1 MTTIKHHQ
9 GFTLIELMITVAI
22 VGILAAIAYPS
33 YTAQVQKSRRADA
46 QIALQEIAQ
55 RQEAY
60 FLRNSSYAH
69 DLSIPIPDDPSV
81 KSLRYGT
88 VSHDEHYDLTVFATD
103 RDGGGC
109 DGTNNDACIN
119 YTVVATPVFGG
130 LQVHDTPCQV
140 FTLDDR
146 GRRRGGT
153 TATTAAAD
161 NAQTCWK

>member
-60 FLRNSSYAH
+60 FLRNRSYAK
-69 DLSIPIPDDPSV
+69 DVAQLGYAATSTDGQYALSIVGAPNACTGVAGAAACAGYEASAVP
-81 KSLRYGT
+81 
-88 VSHDEHYDLTVFATD
+88 AT
-103 RDGGGC
+103 GK
-109 DGTNNDACIN
+109 
-119 YTVVATPVFGG
+119 P
-130 LQVHDTPCQV
+130 QVHDAHCQV

-153 TATTAAAD
+153 SATTAAAD
-161 NAQTCWK
+161 TAQTCWK

>member
-1 MTTIKHHQ
+1 MTTRKYHQ

-46 QIALQEIAQ
+46 QVALQEIAQ

-60 FLRNSSYAH
+60 FLRNRSYAK
-69 DLSIPIPDDPSV
+69 DVTQLGYSATSADAQYGLSIT
-81 KSLRYGT
+81 GT
-88 VSHDEHYDLTVFATD
+88 P
-103 RDGGGC
+103 
-109 DGTNNDACIN
+109 DAC
-119 YTVVATPVFGG
+119 TGVAGAEACTGFVASAVPATGKQ
-130 LQVHDTPCQV
+130 QVHDTPCQV

-161 NAQTCWK
+161 NVQTCWK

>member
-60 FLRNSSYAH
+60 FLRNRSYAK
-69 DLSIPIPDDPSV
+69 DVAQLGYLATSTDDQYALSIAPTPNTCTGLAAAACTGYVASAAP
-81 KSLRYGT
+81 
-88 VSHDEHYDLTVFATD
+88 AT
-103 RDGGGC
+103 GK
-109 DGTNNDACIN
+109 
-119 YTVVATPVFGG
+119 P
-130 LQVHDTPCQV
+130 QVHDTPCQV

-153 TATTAAAD
+153 DATTAAAD